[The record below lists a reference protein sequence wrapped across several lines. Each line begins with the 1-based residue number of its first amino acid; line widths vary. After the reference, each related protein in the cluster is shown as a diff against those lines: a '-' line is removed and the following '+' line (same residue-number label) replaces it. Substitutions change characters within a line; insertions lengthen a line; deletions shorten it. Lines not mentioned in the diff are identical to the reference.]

1 MLNALGVVAVSLG
14 IGLDFEA
21 VKRGIA
27 QFHGV
32 KRRFEIRWQSA
43 SGDRVIVDDYGHHP
57 TEIAATLSAARQ
69 YWPGRIKV
77 VFQPHRY
84 SRTLHCR
91 EGFKRA
97 FDLADQVIL
106 TDIYAA
112 GEAPI
117 DGVNSPALAAE
128 IRSHAR
134 KEIKVQ
140 SCGDLSSAE
149 DTLLSDFS
157 PGDLILCMGA
167 GSITRL
173 PGHLISRL
181 ESTGGSCGT

>member
-1 MLNALGVVAVSLG
+1 VVAVSLG
-14 IGLDFEA
+14 IGLSFEEI
-21 VKRGIA
+21 RSGIA
-27 QFHGV
+27 QFQGV
-32 KRRFEIRWQSA
+32 KRRFEIRWQS
-43 SGDRVIVDDYGHHP
+43 SNGDRVIVDDYGHHP

-84 SRTLHCR
+84 SRTVHCR
-91 EGFKRA
+91 EGFRHA

-112 GEAPI
+112 GETPI
-117 DGVNSPALAAE
+117 EGVSSPALAE
-128 IRSHAR
+128 DIQSHA
-134 KEIKVQ
+134 KNGVQIQ
-140 SCGDLSSAE
+140 SCGDLLAAE
-149 DTLLSDFS
+149 RMILADFR

-173 PGHLISRL
+173 PAQLISGL
-181 ESTGGSCGT
+181 VAGGEISGA